1 MIGRNTEHTTHK
13 PKENYTMARITSRAL
28 FDANTFSFEGATAAA
43 AVPAN
48 TVVGTAGGYRYGVNL
63 FDNTMTTNYNAGTS
77 RLLSYENDL
86 VRNASGVVTA
96 GVVDAFLKQN
106 LVGSTWVSSFILS
119 DIGGSAVAFDAAV
132 KSAST
137 VDDRA
142 FIATALA
149 SDDLVALSKFNDIFN
164 ASTGDD
170 TVRGGYGNDLLHGD
184 AGIDRI
190 DGESGIDSVFGDA
203 GNDEIIGGRGNDF
216 LYGGDDNDIMR
227 GGDGDDFLAGGNG
240 ADVFSFRMGDDTDTI
255 TTFTQ
260 GVDMLK
266 MTGMTTATNW
276 VATQSGANTV
286 IDLMGIHIILQ
297 NTLVAQMTN
306 ADFIF
311 A

>member
-1 MIGRNTEHTTHK
+1 
-13 PKENYTMARITSRAL
+13 MARITSRAL

-63 FDNTMTTNYNAGTS
+63 FDNTMTTTYNTGTS
-77 RLLSYENDL
+77 HLLSYENDL
-86 VRNASGVVTA
+86 VRNGAGVVTA
-96 GVVDAFLKQN
+96 GTVDAFLKQN

-119 DIGGSAVAFDAAV
+119 DIGGSAVAYDAAL

-142 FIATALA
+142 FLATALA
-149 SDDLVALSKFNDIFN
+149 GDDLVALSKFNDIFN
-164 ASTGDD
+164 AGVGED

-184 AGIDRI
+184 AGMDRI

-203 GNDEIIGGRGNDF
+203 GNDEIIGGRGADF
-216 LYGGDDNDIMR
+216 LYGGDDNDILR
-227 GGDGDDFLAGGNG
+227 GGDGDDLLAGGNG
-240 ADVFSFRMGDDTDTI
+240 ADTFQFRLGDDRDTI

-260 GVDMLK
+260 GLDMLQVQ
-266 MTGMTTATNW
+266 GMKTTTAF
-276 VATQSGANTV
+276 VATQDGTSTV
-286 IDLMGIHIILQ
+286 IDVLGVHIVLQ
-297 NTLVAQMTN
+297 NTTVAQMTV